1 MFLYIFLGI
10 YLFAEIF
17 DIFLSRLN
25 LNYSTSPLRE
35 IPEEMKDVI
44 SWNEFERSKE
54 YTADKNLISFSSKL
68 LSIIANVLF
77 IIIIFPYTE
86 KFITNITDNLIL
98 QSLLFFGFFGLLNY
112 IIDLPFSYF
121 MTFKVEQKYG
131 FNKSTK
137 KTFIIDN
144 IKSIL
149 ISVILGAGLIYL
161 VIKGIESFNN
171 WWIILSIIIIGFQ
184 FIALW
189 LYPKFIMPLF
199 NKFTPLEDASLKNKL
214 ISIANDAGFDVS
226 KIYVMD
232 ASRRTGHSNAFFT
245 GFGKT
250 KKIVLFDT
258 LLENHSEDEIEAI
271 FAHEAGHYKL
281 KHIIKNMFL
290 STLLMIAIV
299 LLVYFLTESDIL
311 TTTFGVDKVYTKL
324 TYSFIFVG
332 SIFNFVS
339 YLLSSMSRKHEFEAD
354 NYSKKYKDPKYLIKA
369 LKKLTKSNLSN
380 LNPHPLYAKLNYSH
394 PTVIERIRNFKNEK

>member
-35 IPEEMKDVI
+35 IPEEMKDEI
-44 SWNEFERSKE
+44 TWNEFERSKE

-86 KFITNITDNLIL
+86 NFITNVTNNLIL

-112 IIDLPFSYF
+112 LIELPFSYF
-121 MTFKVEQKYG
+121 LTFKVEQKYG

-144 IKSIL
+144 LKSIL
-149 ISVILGAGLIYL
+149 ISVILGAGLLYL

-171 WWIILSIIIIGFQ
+171 WWIIVSIIIIGFQ

-199 NKFTPLEDASLKNKL
+199 NKFTPLENESLKNKL
-214 ISIANDAGFDVS
+214 IYIANDAGFDVS

-281 KHIIKNMFL
+281 NHIIKNMFL
-290 STLLMIAIV
+290 STILMIAIV

-311 TTTFGVDKVYTKL
+311 TATFGIEKVYTKL

-339 YLLSSMSRKHEFEAD
+339 YFLSSMSRKHEFEAD
-354 NYSKKYKDPKYLIKA
+354 NYSKKYKDSKYLIKA

-394 PTVIERIRNFKNEK
+394 PTVIERIKNLKMK